1 MVERKLTTI
10 LAADVT
16 GYSRLM
22 GEDEPGTL
30 ATLKSYR
37 ETMAGFIASH
47 RGRVVNTAGDSLLAE
62 FASVVEAVQC
72 AVSIQRELAG
82 RNEVLS
88 PGRRM
93 LFRIGLNLGDVMVEG
108 DDLFG
113 EGVNIAARLQAVAEP
128 GGICIAGTVFDQV
141 KNKLSIG
148 YDFLG
153 RQAIK
158 NIAEEV
164 PIYRVKL
171 SPDDEPGRAVPA
183 PPPAA
188 PDDLRRGQDRRRR
201 RFYRSA
207 GTAGVAILALFVI
220 NILSDPRD
228 LWFQWPTLVIAIV
241 FAVRALR
248 LVGPGALDH
257 EEEADRGGWRGR
269 RRRDRR

>member
-37 ETMAGFIASH
+37 ESMAGFIASH

-72 AVSIQRELAG
+72 AVAIQRELAT

-113 EGVNIAARLQAVAEP
+113 EGVNIAARLQAVAQP
-128 GGICIAGTVFDQV
+128 GGICISGTVFDQV

-171 SPDDEPGRAVPA
+171 SPDDDSSPEVPPA
-183 PPPAA
+183 PAPAGA
-188 PDDLRRGQDRRRR
+188 GQDRRRR
-201 RFYRSA
+201 QFYRSA
-207 GTAGVAILALFVI
+207 ATAGVAVLAVFAV
-220 NILSDPRD
+220 NMMSGPSD
-228 LWFQWPTLVIAIV
+228 LWFQWPTLAIAIIL
-241 FAVRALR
+241 ALRALR
-248 LVGPGALDH
+248 LFGPGAEG
-257 EEEADRGGWRGR
+257 EEERRAGQR
-269 RRRDRR
+269 RRR

>member
-72 AVSIQRELAG
+72 AVSIQRELAA

-93 LFRIGLNLGDVMVEG
+93 QFRIGLNLGDVMVEG

-113 EGVNIAARLQAVAEP
+113 EGVNIAARLQAVAQP
-128 GGICIAGTVFDQV
+128 GGICISGTVFDQV

-158 NIAEEV
+158 NIADEV
-164 PIYRVKL
+164 PIYRIKL
-171 SPDDEPGRAVPA
+171 SPDDDPGPEAPPA
-183 PPPAA
+183 PPAPAPAA
-188 PDDLRRGQDRRRR
+188 AGPDRRRQ
-201 RFYRSA
+201 RFWRSA
-207 GTAGVAILALFVI
+207 ATAGVAVLAVFAV
-220 NILSDPRD
+220 NMMSGPSD
-228 LWFQWPTLVIAIV
+228 LWFQWPTLAIAILL
-241 FAVRALR
+241 ALRALR
-248 LVGPGALDH
+248 LFGPGAEG
-257 EEEADRGGWRGR
+257 EEERRAGR
-269 RRRDRR
+269 RR

>member
-72 AVSIQRELAG
+72 AVAIQRELAT

-113 EGVNIAARLQAVAEP
+113 EGVNIAARLQGVAQP
-128 GGICIAGTVFDQV
+128 GGICISGTVFDQV

-164 PIYRVKL
+164 PIYRIKL
-171 SPDDEPGRAVPA
+171 SPDDDSSPEVLPA
-183 PPPAA
+183 PPAPAGA
-188 PDDLRRGQDRRRR
+188 GQDRRRR
-201 RFYRSA
+201 QFHRSA
-207 GTAGVAILALFVI
+207 ATAGVAVLAVFAV
-220 NILSDPRD
+220 NMMSGPSD
-228 LWFQWPTLVIAIV
+228 LWFQWPTLAIAIIL
-241 FAVRALR
+241 ALRALR
-248 LVGPGALDH
+248 LFGPGALD
-257 EEEADRGGWRGR
+257 EEER
-269 RRRDRR
+269 RAGQRHRR

>member
-16 GYSRLM
+16 GYGRLM

-72 AVSIQRELAG
+72 AVSIQRELAA

-128 GGICIAGTVFDQV
+128 GGICISGTVFDQV

-158 NIAEEV
+158 NIADEV
-164 PIYRVKL
+164 PIYRIKL
-171 SPDDEPGRAVPA
+171 SPDDEPGPEA
-183 PPPAA
+183 PPPQSPPASVAGAA
-188 PDDLRRGQDRRRR
+188 DRRRQ
-201 RFYRSA
+201 RFYHSA
-207 GTAGVAILALFVI
+207 AIAGVAVLAVFAV
-220 NILSDPRD
+220 NMMSGPSD
-228 LWFQWPTLVIAIV
+228 LWFQWPTLAIAILL
-241 FAVRALR
+241 ALRALR
-248 LVGPGALDH
+248 LFGPGAEG
-257 EEEADRGGWRGR
+257 EEERRAGR
-269 RRRDRR
+269 RRR

>member
-72 AVSIQRELAG
+72 AVAIQRELAA

-88 PGRRM
+88 PERRM

-128 GGICIAGTVFDQV
+128 GGICISGTVFDQV

-164 PIYRVKL
+164 PIYRIKL
-171 SPDDEPGRAVPA
+171 SPDGDPGEAAPPA
-183 PPPAA
+183 PPPAPA
-188 PDDLRRGQDRRRR
+188 GPGEDRRRQ

-207 GTAGVAILALFVI
+207 GTAGVAVLAVFAV
-220 NILSDPRD
+220 NMMSGPSD
-228 LWFQWPTLVIAIV
+228 LWFQWPTLAIAILL
-241 FAVRALR
+241 ALRALR
-248 LVGPGALDH
+248 LFGPGALD
-257 EEEADRGGWRGR
+257 EEERRAGRHRGR
-269 RRRDRR
+269 

>member
-72 AVSIQRELAG
+72 AVAIQRELAT

-113 EGVNIAARLQAVAEP
+113 EGVNIAARLEAMAEP
-128 GGICIAGTVFDQV
+128 GGICISGTVFDQV

-164 PIYRVKL
+164 PVYRVKL
-171 SPDDEPGRAVPA
+171 SPDGDPVPEVPA
-183 PPPAA
+183 EPPPAPA
-188 PDDLRRGQDRRRR
+188 GGERDRRLR
-201 RFYRSA
+201 RFYHSA
-207 GTAGVAILALFVI
+207 ATAGVAVLA
-220 NILSDPRD
+220 
-228 LWFQWPTLVIAIV
+228 V
-241 FAVRALR
+241 FAVNMLSNPSNLWFKWPALGLAIVVALNALR
-248 LVGPGALDH
+248 LFGPGALD
-257 EEEADRGGWRGR
+257 EEGRRAGR
-269 RRRDRR
+269 RRR

>member
-37 ETMAGFIASH
+37 QTMAGFIASH

-72 AVSIQRELAG
+72 AVAIQRELAT

-128 GGICIAGTVFDQV
+128 GGICISGTVFDQV

-158 NIAEEV
+158 NIADEV
-164 PIYRVKL
+164 PIYRIKL
-171 SPDDEPGRAVPA
+171 SPDGDPGPEA
-183 PPPAA
+183 PPARPPAPAA
-188 PDDLRRGQDRRRR
+188 PAPDRRRQ

-207 GTAGVAILALFVI
+207 ATAGVAVLAVFAI
-220 NILSDPRD
+220 NMMSDPSD
-228 LWFQWPTLVIAIV
+228 LWFQWPTLAIAILL
-241 FAVRALR
+241 ALRALP
-248 LVGPGALDH
+248 LFGPGALD
-257 EEEADRGGWRGR
+257 EEEERRGGKR
-269 RRRDRR
+269 RR

>member
-72 AVSIQRELAG
+72 AVAIQRELAT

-113 EGVNIAARLQAVAEP
+113 EGVNIAARLQGVAQP
-128 GGICIAGTVFDQV
+128 GGICISGTVFDQV

-164 PIYRVKL
+164 PIYRIKL
-171 SPDDEPGRAVPA
+171 SPDDDSSPEVLPA
-183 PPPAA
+183 PPSPLSRLIGNA
-188 PDDLRRGQDRRRR
+188 
-201 RFYRSA
+201 SA
-207 GTAGVAILALFVI
+207 
-220 NILSDPRD
+220 
-228 LWFQWPTLVIAIV
+228 
-241 FAVRALR
+241 
-248 LVGPGALDH
+248 
-257 EEEADRGGWRGR
+257 
-269 RRRDRR
+269 

>member
-37 ETMAGFIASH
+37 ESMAGFIASH

-72 AVSIQRELAG
+72 AVAIQRELAA

-93 LFRIGLNLGDVMVEG
+93 QFRIGLNLGDVMVEG

-128 GGICIAGTVFDQV
+128 GGICISGMVFDQV

-158 NIAEEV
+158 NIADEV
-164 PIYRVKL
+164 PIYRIKL
-171 SPDDEPGRAVPA
+171 SPDDDPGPEAPPA
-183 PPPAA
+183 PPAPAPAA
-188 PDDLRRGQDRRRR
+188 AGPDRRRQ
-201 RFYRSA
+201 RFWRSA
-207 GTAGVAILALFVI
+207 ATAGVAVLAVFAV
-220 NILSDPRD
+220 NMMSGPSD
-228 LWFQWPTLVIAIV
+228 LWFQWPTLAIAILL
-241 FAVRALR
+241 ALRALR
-248 LVGPGALDH
+248 LFGPGAEG
-257 EEEADRGGWRGR
+257 EEERRAGR
-269 RRRDRR
+269 RR

>member
-72 AVSIQRELAG
+72 AIAIQRELAA

-93 LFRIGLNLGDVMVEG
+93 QFRIGLNLGDVMVEG

-113 EGVNIAARLQAVAEP
+113 EGVNIAARLQAMAEP

-158 NIAEEV
+158 NIAEAV

-171 SPDDEPGRAVPA
+171 SPDGDHPAAAAA
-183 PPPAA
+183 PPPVPGDPPPRPDGRWQRLYRGAA
-188 PDDLRRGQDRRRR
+188 
-201 RFYRSA
+201 
-207 GTAGVAILALFVI
+207 TAFVLVLALLAINLMSDPHDPWFRWPALAVAIWLAF
-220 NILSDPRD
+220 
-228 LWFQWPTLVIAIV
+228 
-241 FAVRALR
+241 RALR
-248 LVGPGALDH
+248 LFGPG
-257 EEEADRGGWRGR
+257 RQ
-269 RRRDRR
+269 

>member
-72 AVSIQRELAG
+72 AVSIQRELAA

-93 LFRIGLNLGDVMVEG
+93 QFRIGLNLGDVMVEG

-128 GGICIAGTVFDQV
+128 GGICISGMVFDQV

-158 NIAEEV
+158 NIADEV
-164 PIYRVKL
+164 PIYRIKL
-171 SPDDEPGRAVPA
+171 SPDDDPGPEAPPA
-183 PPPAA
+183 PPAPAPAA
-188 PDDLRRGQDRRRR
+188 AGPDRRRQ
-201 RFYRSA
+201 RFWRSA
-207 GTAGVAILALFVI
+207 ATAGVAVLAVFAV
-220 NILSDPRD
+220 NMMSGPSD
-228 LWFQWPTLVIAIV
+228 LWFQWPTLAIAILL
-241 FAVRALR
+241 ALRALR
-248 LVGPGALDH
+248 LFGPGAEG
-257 EEEADRGGWRGR
+257 EEERRAGR
-269 RRRDRR
+269 RR

>member
-37 ETMAGFIASH
+37 ESMAGFITSH

-72 AVSIQRELAG
+72 AVAIQRELAT

-128 GGICIAGTVFDQV
+128 GGICISGTVFDQV

-158 NIAEEV
+158 NIADEV
-164 PIYRVKL
+164 PIYRIKL
-171 SPDDEPGRAVPA
+171 APDGEPGPEVPA
-183 PPPAA
+183 PPRA
-188 PDDLRRGQDRRRR
+188 PSGRLPDRRLRGL
-201 RFYRSA
+201 YHTA
-207 GTAGVAILALFVI
+207 ATAGVVVLACFAI
-220 NILSDPRD
+220 NMLSDPHD
-228 LWFQWPTLVIAIV
+228 LWFQWPTLGV
-241 FAVRALR
+241 AVLVALRALR
-248 LVGPGALDH
+248 VFGPGALD
-257 EEEADRGGWRGR
+257 EEERRGGR
-269 RRRDRR
+269 RR

>member
-37 ETMAGFIASH
+37 ESMAGFIASH

-72 AVSIQRELAG
+72 AVAIQRELAA

-128 GGICIAGTVFDQV
+128 GGICISGTVFDQV

-153 RQAIK
+153 RQTIK
-158 NIAEEV
+158 NIADEV
-164 PIYRVKL
+164 PIYRIKL
-171 SPDDEPGRAVPA
+171 SPDDDPGPEASPA
-183 PPPAA
+183 PPAPAPAA
-188 PDDLRRGQDRRRR
+188 AGPDRRRQ
-201 RFYRSA
+201 RFWRSA
-207 GTAGVAILALFVI
+207 ATAGVAVLAVFAV
-220 NILSDPRD
+220 NMMSGPSD
-228 LWFQWPTLVIAIV
+228 LWFQWPTLAIAILL
-241 FAVRALR
+241 ALRALR
-248 LVGPGALDH
+248 LFGPGAEG
-257 EEEADRGGWRGR
+257 EEERRAGR
-269 RRRDRR
+269 RR

>member
-1 MVERKLTTI
+1 
-10 LAADVT
+10 
-16 GYSRLM
+16 
-22 GEDEPGTL
+22 
-30 ATLKSYR
+30 
-37 ETMAGFIASH
+37 MAGFIASH

-72 AVSIQRELAG
+72 AVAIQRELAA

-164 PIYRVKL
+164 PIYRIRL
-171 SPDDEPGRAVPA
+171 SPDADSGRAVPA
-183 PPPAA
+183 PPPAV
-188 PDDLRRGQDRRRR
+188 PDDPLRGQDRRRR

-207 GTAGVAILALFVI
+207 GTAGVAILAVFAI
-220 NILSDPRD
+220 NMLSDPYD
-228 LWFQWPTLVIAIV
+228 LWFQWPTLAIAIV
-241 FAVRALR
+241 FAIRALR
-248 LVGPGALDH
+248 RVGPGALDR
-257 EEEADRGGWRGR
+257 EEEADRGGGWLGR

>member
-37 ETMAGFIASH
+37 ETVAGFIASH

-72 AVSIQRELAG
+72 AVSIQRELAA

-93 LFRIGLNLGDVMVEG
+93 QFRIGLNLGDVMVEG

-128 GGICIAGTVFDQV
+128 GGICISGMVFDQV

-158 NIAEEV
+158 NIADEV
-164 PIYRVKL
+164 PIYRIKL
-171 SPDDEPGRAVPA
+171 SPDDDPGPEAPPA
-183 PPPAA
+183 PPAPAPAA
-188 PDDLRRGQDRRRR
+188 AGPDRRRQ
-201 RFYRSA
+201 RFWRSA
-207 GTAGVAILALFVI
+207 ATAGVAVLAVFAV
-220 NILSDPRD
+220 NMMSGPSD
-228 LWFQWPTLVIAIV
+228 LWFQWPTLAIAILL
-241 FAVRALR
+241 ALRALR
-248 LVGPGALDH
+248 LFGPGAEG
-257 EEEADRGGWRGR
+257 EEERRAGR
-269 RRRDRR
+269 RR